1 MSLEGMLIELFYCM
15 LRIVKSILLGVTRVY
30 SIVFSID
37 VCYFRDDEMLS
48 KSNWVESRLMDDLR
62 LAEVCIFPHL
72 DY

>member
-1 MSLEGMLIELFYCM
+1 MSLEGMFIELFYCM

-30 SIVFSID
+30 SIVFPIA